1 MKTCTLCQETKP
13 REDFY
18 LQKRRNGTYS
28 HMSRCK
34 RCPCKKASEHAASLV
49 GAAKDKADRQMKNRN
64 LRMKFNLS
72 LEDYERILEAQGEVC
87 AICRQPETSRHV
99 KGTIRRLAVDHDHE
113 TGEVRGLLCWM
124 CNSRLGYFEHHDL
137 MGSLLRYLELEET
150 A

>member
-1 MKTCTLCQETKP
+1 MKTCTLCQATKP
-13 REDFY
+13 SEDFY

-28 HMSRCK
+28 PMSRCK
-34 RCPCKKASEHAASLV
+34 RCHCKKASERAASLV
-49 GAAKDKADRQMKNRN
+49 GAAKAKSDRQMKNRN

-72 LEDYERILEAQGEVC
+72 LEDYERILEAQ
-87 AICRQPETSRHV
+87 
-99 KGTIRRLAVDHDHE
+99 
-113 TGEVRGLLCWM
+113 GEVRGLLCWM